1 MQIWRCAGAPSGHT
15 EKWREGERERSIFSF
30 HFHPGGSCGSPSC
43 RHSRVCVPQLGTS
56 LCHCEGPRAA
66 QVSHQNNRF
75 RLQLA
80 QLHFFKNYFF
90 TPSLLCL
97 LVCLGENVQ
106 LPWMYAQSRSSRKDK
121 CFACAVVLMGEQTSN
136 NQFSSKVNNFY
147 ASDRKD
153 EKHTSF

>member
-90 TPSLLCL
+90 YPQPSVLAGLPGRKCAASLDVCTVQVQQKRQMLCL
-97 LVCLGENVQ
+97 CCGANGR
-106 LPWMYAQSRSSRKDK
+106 ADFK
-121 CFACAVVLMGEQTSN
+121 
-136 NQFSSKVNNFY
+136 
-147 ASDRKD
+147 
-153 EKHTSF
+153 